1 MRIFLLFSSLLLLHS
16 CTNEAPM
23 STDIDWQ
30 GHRGARGLV
39 PENTIPA
46 FLKALEFPAVTTL
59 ELDVVISKD
68 RQVVVSHEPWMSHHI
83 CSHSNEMPIR
93 EADRDFVNL
102 YRLTYEQIRT
112 FDCGMRGNERFPEQ
126 APMKVHKPTLPA
138 VVEAVNAYCDQQ
150 NRPRPNYNIE
160 LKSRPEWDSLF
171 TPPPAEFVQI
181 VLQCLDSLDLQG
193 HYNLQSFD
201 ERMLELLHEQRPDL
215 PLAYLLEDFEGVEA
229 SLKNLSFQPTIY
241 SPYYP
246 LVTAKVVEAVHVK
259 GMQIIPWTVNE
270 TQEMEALL
278 KLGVDGIITDYPN
291 RIPGTK
297 N

>member
-1 MRIFLLFSSLLLLHS
+1 MRIVLLFCSTLLLYS
-16 CTNEAPM
+16 CANETSM
-23 STDIDWQ
+23 YTDIDWQ

-46 FLKALEFPAVTTL
+46 FLKALEFPQVTTL
-59 ELDVVISKD
+59 ELDVVISRD
-68 RQVVVSHEPWMSHHI
+68 QQVVVSHEPWMSHHI

-126 APMKVHKPTLPA
+126 APMRIHKPTLPA
-138 VVEAVNAYCDQQ
+138 VVEAVNAYCAQH

-160 LKSRPEWDSLF
+160 LKAQPEWDSLF
-171 TPPPAEFVQI
+171 TPPPAEFVKI
-181 VLQCLDSLDLQG
+181 VLQCLDSLDIQG
-193 HYNLQSFD
+193 RYNLQSFD
-201 ERMLELLHEQRPDL
+201 VRILELLHTERPDV
-215 PLAYLLEDFEGVEA
+215 PLAYLLEAFEGVEK
-229 SLKNLSFQPTIY
+229 SLERLSFQPAIY
-241 SPYYP
+241 SPNYS

-270 TQEMEALL
+270 TQEMEALMR
-278 KLGVDGIITDYPN
+278 LGVDGIITDYPN
-291 RIPGTK
+291 RIPGSK